1 MRLVDQFF
9 GISSCWM
16 SSWVHSWSWSN
27 LDSFIASR
35 EQSLRLLLLLT
46 TTFSCIHRV
55 SLNIL
60 LIYYSHVYINL
71 EELQG
76 HDSHYFSIEDTVEWN
91 NFSEDDVYELFHR
104 VPEVIIF
111 WKRLFDILNCS
122 SRGCK
127 EKLANES
134 KVPDY
139 DNTFIRSDI
148 ALAFFVDVWISSVSA
163 ILYQGLNV

>member
-1 MRLVDQFF
+1 MSLEKKALASN
-9 GISSCWM
+9 ISW
-16 SSWVHSWSWSN
+16 N
-27 LDSFIASR
+27 LGFQKRGQKKKQA
-35 EQSLRLLLLLT
+35 
-46 TTFSCIHRV
+46 V
-55 SLNIL
+55 
-60 LIYYSHVYINL
+60 YYSHVYINL

-76 HDSHYFSIEDTVEWN
+76 HDSNDFSIQDTVEWN
-91 NFSEDDVYELFHR
+91 NFGEDDVYELFHGI
-104 VPEVIIF
+104 PEIIIF
-111 WKRLFDILNCS
+111 WKRLLDILNCS
-122 SRGCK
+122 SCGCK